1 MKDFLKE
8 NTESAI
14 AFVVGI
20 MFLLMLVVIVIIWN
34 IQINPKSQFKSNVNV
49 YNSSFDYVDVQAN
62 YYANTLKRVLKST
75 NYQELYQMLDSSFL
89 YENGLNESN
98 IEEYLKGHNY
108 IGSNPIISEYE
119 VSNDSDYVY
128 FYRYSCKVDGN
139 DFFVNVIEKI
149 PGEYSISLDQGSV
162 SFSNKAN
169 EIIGS
174 SNGIEYS
181 ISMVNSTNE
190 YARFV
195 VKLKNTNDETVFI
208 DFNKFDTFQVKVG
221 DNFYNLISVVGQDSD
236 FSLTRGSSINRDIL
250 FAINLEQQDNVSSF
264 VINNIKI
271 DNRDVNI
278 EIKI

>member
-1 MKDFLKE
+1 
-8 NTESAI
+8 
-14 AFVVGI
+14 
-20 MFLLMLVVIVIIWN
+20 
-34 IQINPKSQFKSNVNV
+34 
-49 YNSSFDYVDVQAN
+49 
-62 YYANTLKRVLKST
+62 
-75 NYQELYQMLDSSFL
+75 
-89 YENGLNESN
+89 
-98 IEEYLKGHNY
+98 
-108 IGSNPIISEYE
+108 
-119 VSNDSDYVY
+119 
-128 FYRYSCKVDGN
+128 
-139 DFFVNVIEKI
+139 
-149 PGEYSISLDQGSV
+149 
-162 SFSNKAN
+162 
-169 EIIGS
+169 
-174 SNGIEYS
+174 
-181 ISMVNSTNE
+181 MVNSTNE